1 VTVGPAAPG
10 RHRLSPRAR
19 RQAADAERHRTDA
32 GSSRVDSGQASG
44 GQVSGSQVSGS
55 QVSGSQAT
63 CVVEV
68 DVTTV
73 VELSRKAASV
83 VRDGPGSGPTLTS
96 FFASAAVSALHRHPR
111 LHASVAAGDPATA
124 AFTVADHGSLGV
136 LWDTP
141 TLVPGQVAA
150 LGVGAVV
157 ERVVVRRRPDDE
169 RVFAIRSMTYLA
181 LSYDPRFVG
190 ADEAARYLTDLKD
203 HLESGRLDLGP
214 S

>member
-1 VTVGPAAPG
+1 
-10 RHRLSPRAR
+10 
-19 RQAADAERHRTDA
+19 
-32 GSSRVDSGQASG
+32 
-44 GQVSGSQVSGS
+44 
-55 QVSGSQAT
+55 
-63 CVVEV
+63 
-68 DVTTV
+68 
-73 VELSRKAASV
+73 
-83 VRDGPGSGPTLTS
+83 
-96 FFASAAVSALHRHPR
+96 
-111 LHASVAAGDPATA
+111 
-124 AFTVADHGSLGV
+124 VADHGSLGV

-214 S
+214 N